1 MKLNV
6 KTILIAAA
14 FIVPVAVLIF
24 LLFNSSEET
33 KMKYT
38 RGKYINALIKSV
50 EQDVGMLDG
59 IRDQIDD
66 GRIKTS
72 KIPGLSSSTQMNEL
86 SKVAFDKKY
95 RFRFNG
101 ENYQKYVLYRNLLSQ
116 YDPQTK
122 DSRRN
127 LEDGQYVVDT
137 NDMQLI
143 EILKSFI
150 IFLEEA
156 SRHNNNF
163 NF

>member
-1 MKLNV
+1 MNKNL
-6 KTILIAAA
+6 KTILITAA
-14 FIVPVAVLIF
+14 FIVPVAVLVF

-33 KMKYT
+33 KMKYV
-38 RGKYINALIKSV
+38 RGKYISALLKSV
-50 EQDVGMLDG
+50 EEDIGMLDG
-59 IRDQIDD
+59 IKDEIDS

-72 KIPGLSSSTQMNEL
+72 KIPGLASSTEMNAL
-86 SKVAFDKKY
+86 SKIAFDKKY

-101 ENYQKYVLYRNLLSQ
+101 QNYQKYVLYRNLLSQ

-143 EILKSFI
+143 EILKSLI
-150 IFLEEA
+150 IFLEDA
-156 SRHNNNF
+156 LRHNNNF
-163 NF
+163 DF